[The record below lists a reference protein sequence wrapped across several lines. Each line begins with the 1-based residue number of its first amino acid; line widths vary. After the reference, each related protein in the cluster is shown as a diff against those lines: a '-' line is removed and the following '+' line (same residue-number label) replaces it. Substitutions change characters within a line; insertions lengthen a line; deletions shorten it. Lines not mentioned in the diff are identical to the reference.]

1 MKNQQVQKYVVA
13 ENLDEEAVRELAGYS
28 ELIQKLLFH
37 RGIKTKEDAQA
48 FLSPRYDHDGHDPF
62 LLQDMEKAVER
73 VLLAIERNEH
83 IALFSDFDADGIPSA
98 VVMHDVLKKIG
109 HENIS
114 VTIPHRNTEG
124 FGLNEDAISTF
135 IQKKVGLIITLDC
148 GMGDVGHV
156 ARAMDAGIDVIITD
170 HHMQNHDVPKAFAIV
185 NPNQAGD
192 TYPNKNLCG
201 AGVAFK
207 IAQALLQKI
216 RNSKF
221 EIRNF
226 PDIPIG
232 WEKWLLD
239 MVGIATLSDMVSLT
253 GENRVFA
260 HYGLL
265 VLRKSPRLGIR
276 TLLSHLRMKQY
287 SLTED
292 DVVFM
297 ITPRINAASRMDE
310 PEAAFQL
317 LSTTNLTEAENLV
330 RHLDAIN
337 NERKG
342 AVAQMSKEIKQKFE
356 DTPNDFPVIVVGNTH
371 WRPGLL
377 GLAATHAVEAYG
389 KSAFVWGRGDAAVIK
404 GSVRSDGR
412 VGAMELM
419 SEVRHLFLEFGGH
432 KYSGGFSITVENL
445 MLLEGA
451 LSGAHTKL
459 ASKEVSEETLTV
471 DAVLSLDDV
480 TRETYMGIA
489 QLAPFGAGN
498 PKPVFAFENI
508 QVDRVEMFGKE
519 KQHLK
524 LLFKTSGGKMISAV
538 KFFAKGN
545 ETLEVVSAGQTI
557 TLLASIEKETFGY
570 TNGIRLRI
578 VDVLAS

>member
-1 MKNQQVQKYVVA
+1 MKEYTIA
-13 ENLDEEAVRELAGYS
+13 ENPDVETQEQLADYP

-48 FLSPRYDHDGHDPF
+48 FMSPRYDHDGHDPF
-62 LLQDMEKAVER
+62 LLRDMEKAVGR
-73 VLLAIERNEH
+73 ILLAIERNEH

-98 VVMHDVLKKIG
+98 VVMHDVLKKMG
-109 HENIS
+109 HKNLS

-124 FGLNEDAISTF
+124 FGLNEDAVSSF
-135 IQKKVGLIITLDC
+135 IEKKVGLIITLDC
-148 GMGDVGHV
+148 GMGDIAHV
-156 ARAMDAGIDVIITD
+156 ARAMDVGIDVIITD

-185 NPNQAGD
+185 NPNQEGD
-192 TYPNKNLCG
+192 TYPNKHLCG

-207 IAQALLQKI
+207 IAQALLLRAHK
-216 RNSKF
+216 
-221 EIRNF
+221 
-226 PDIPIG
+226 DIPIG

-276 TLLSHLRMKQY
+276 TLLSHLRMKQH

-330 RHLDAIN
+330 RHLDTIN

-356 DTPNDFPVIVVGNTH
+356 EMPNEFPVIVVGNTH

-389 KSAFVWGRGDAAVIK
+389 KSAFVWGRGDASVIK

-451 LSGAHTKL
+451 LSEAHTKL
-459 ASKEVSEETLTV
+459 ASKEVSEEVLTV
-471 DAVLSLDDV
+471 DAILSLDDV
-480 TRETYMGIA
+480 TREVYAGIS
-489 QLAPFGAGN
+489 QLSPFGAGN
-498 PKPVFAFENI
+498 PKPVFAFENVV
-508 QVDRVEMFGKE
+508 VDRVEMFGKE
-519 KQHLK
+519 KQHIK
-524 LLFKTSGGKMISAV
+524 LLFKTSLNKMISAV

-545 ETLEVVSAGQTI
+545 TTLESILAGQTI
-557 TLLASIEKETFGY
+557 TLLASLEKETFGY

-578 VDVLAS
+578 VDVIK